1 MEMRTTL
8 VTLTL
13 AALVPAAALAGG
25 RPAAAA
31 ATPGTTWV
39 RPVPGPLVRPFVAP
53 RSRYGAG
60 HRGADLAAAP
70 GTPVVAPG
78 AGRVVFAGSVAGTLH
93 VVVQHADGLRTSLS
107 FLATVAVRAGTPVS
121 RGQVVGT
128 AGGSGPDHA
137 LGVVHLGLRAGDR
150 YLDPMQLF
158 APVDLAEVVRLAPVG
173 GRPPASGYATPA
185 LEARGLAESLHLPR
199 GIPGREPPPAPSL
212 WEQTTGLLGDVW
224 SGASRVAGATFAP
237 DLILWQTILA
247 HTPLGAAAEDIRTIA
262 SRLGAAWR
270 ARSDCTAAPTAGPGG
285 GGSGHLLFAVG
296 GIDSSTDPRTGAAFG
311 LDTAALGYH
320 RHEIGWFSYAAG
332 GGAYTAS
339 DTWGDLVVAGY
350 RLRDQLR
357 AFARAHPGREVD
369 LVAHSQGGIV
379 VDVFL
384 HLVFDPGDP
393 TLPPLGTVVTL
404 SSPHRGAPL
413 ATVAADVRATATGR
427 AFLAA
432 AERIAGGALPPTG
445 GSATRQLAE
454 GSALLERV
462 WSRPPPD
469 QVEETTI
476 GATDDL
482 VVPDDRSSAPG
493 ARAVTVDPAGWNDH
507 STVVADPEAM
517 NAARLALEQR
527 APACVGVLDAVRG
540 AIEPVVIRRVELTLG
555 HELAR
560 GLARVPAP

>member
-1 MEMRTTL
+1 MEIRTAL

-25 RPAAAA
+25 RPAVASDA
-31 ATPGTTWV
+31 PGTIWV
-39 RPVPGPLVRPFVAP
+39 RPVAGRVVRPFVAP

-78 AGRVVFAGSVAGTLH
+78 DGRVVFAGPVAGSLH
-93 VVVQHADGLRTSLS
+93 VVVAHAHGLRTSLS
-107 FLATVAVRAGTPVS
+107 FLATVAVRAGMVVT

-128 AGGSGPDHA
+128 AGGSGPDHTA
-137 LGVVHLGLRAGDR
+137 GVLHLGLRVGDE
-150 YLDPMQLF
+150 YVDPMRLF
-158 APVDLAEVVRLAPVG
+158 TPVDLATVVRLAPVG
-173 GRPPASGYATPA
+173 RRPRPPGYATSA

-199 GIPGREPPPAPSL
+199 GIPGLEPPPAPSL
-212 WEQTTGLLGDVW
+212 WEQATGLLGDVW
-224 SGASRVAGATFAP
+224 TGASDIAGATLAP
-237 DLILWQTILA
+237 DLIVWRTILA
-247 HTPLGAAAEDIRTIA
+247 HTPLGAAADDVRTIA
-262 SRLGAAWR
+262 SRLAAAWR
-270 ARSDCTAAPTAGPGG
+270 ARPDCTAESAAGAGG
-285 GGSGHLLFAVG
+285 GGSGHLLFAVA
-296 GIDSSTDPRTGAAFG
+296 GIDSSTDRRTGAAFG
-311 LDTAALGYH
+311 LDTAALGY
-320 RHEIGWFSYAAG
+320 RPDEIGWFSYGAD
-332 GGAYTAS
+332 GGAYSAS

-379 VDVFL
+379 ADVFL

-413 ATVAADVRATATGR
+413 ATVAAEVRATAAGR
-427 AFLAA
+427 VFLAT
-432 AERIAGGALPPTG
+432 AERLAGGRLPPTG
-445 GSATRQLAE
+445 GTSTRQLAE

-462 WSRPPPD
+462 WSRPSPD
-469 QVEETTI
+469 QVDETTI

-482 VVPDDRSSAPG
+482 VVPDGQSSAPG
-493 ARAVTVDPAGWNDH
+493 ARAVTVDPAGLNDH

-517 NAARLALEQR
+517 TAARLALEKR
-527 APACVGVLDAVRG
+527 APACVGLVDAVRG

-560 GLARVPAP
+560 GLDRVPAP